1 MPNGW
6 PYALGTLLCWAGLI
20 EGLVAAFR
28 FVQVIVPPRGTD
40 PMLARRQALVAALTA
55 GASLLVSG
63 PLLRGHEGGRI
74 FVPLAWL
81 IMPFAGW
88 LALAA
93 AFFAL
98 ISVVKMPFATRGEQV
113 GLAKRAAWLAL
124 LCAFAAWLFRRDPS
138 NSISLLKG
146 AIPLTVTSAGA
157 LLALALAAT
166 LGMALSGAFAKSR
179 GYSRAIVVQIAL
191 LVGSV
196 VFGLPFAWLVITSLK
211 EDQDMASP
219 HGLIW
224 IPKVTETVPYMNR
237 TDPVLEGRFEGQT
250 VQASIITRNAD
261 GTVTVNITRPGGI
274 AGRSFTAP
282 LSSFKQV
289 PMDAD
294 LVWATYQGLRVKALV
309 ADHQANGKDLLRILT
324 PSSLR
329 DTEFS
334 TLPDSYTKIRHV
346 GLKWSNYPTSLEFLS
361 PEANHGL
368 TYLGN
373 TLYLV
378 ALSVVGTLLSSSI
391 VAYAFSRLRFPG
403 RGPLFALML
412 STMMLPGAV
421 TMLPQFLIFRSLGWI
436 DTLRPLWVPAFL
448 ASAFNVFLLRQFLM
462 NIPMELEDAA
472 KIDGCTYL
480 KTFWSV
486 MLPQITPALA
496 VIGIWTF
503 MGAWNN
509 FMGPLIYVTS
519 PEHMPISYAVQQYNS
534 DQGGEP
540 GYLMAVTTM
549 SMLPVLGLFFF
560 AQRYFIEGV
569 TLSGLGGR

>member
-6 PYALGTLLCWAGLI
+6 PYALGTLLCWI
-20 EGLVAAFR
+20 GLVEGFIAVFR
-28 FVQVIVPPRGTD
+28 FVQGVVPPRGTD
-40 PMLARRQALVAALTA
+40 PIAMRKGALVAALIA
-55 GASLLVSG
+55 GVCLLACG
-63 PLLRGHEGGRI
+63 PLLRGHEGGAV
-74 FVPLAWL
+74 FVPLVWF
-81 IMPFAGW
+81 IMPFAAW
-88 LALAA
+88 LAVVAGG
-93 AFFAL
+93 FAL
-98 ISVVKMPFATRGEQV
+98 ASVCKMPFAARTEQAT
-113 GLAKRAAWLAL
+113 LTKRAATLAVA
-124 LCAFAAWLFRRDPS
+124 CAIGAWLFRRDPS

-146 AIPLTVTSAGA
+146 AIPLTAISAGA

-166 LGMALSGAFAKSR
+166 LGMALSGAYAKSR
-179 GYSRAIVVQIAL
+179 GYSKAIAAQIAL
-191 LVGSV
+191 VVGSAL
-196 VFGLPFAWLVITSLK
+196 FGVPFAWLVITSLK

-219 HGLIW
+219 NGLVW
-224 IPKVTETVPYMNR
+224 IPKVTETVPYMNPD
-237 TDPVLEGRFEGQT
+237 DPVLEGKYEGQT
-250 VQASIITRNAD
+250 IQANIVTHNPD
-261 GTVTVNITRPGGI
+261 GTVLVNITKPGGI

-282 LSSFKQV
+282 LASFKQV
-289 PMDAD
+289 PEDAD
-294 LVWATYQGLRVKALV
+294 LVWASFQGQHVKALV
-309 ADHQANGKDLLRILT
+309 ADHLADGKDQLRIVE
-324 PSSLR
+324 PSSLK
-329 DTEFS
+329 DTEFKA
-334 TLPDSYTKIRHV
+334 LPDDYQKVRHV
-346 GLKWSNYPTSLEFLS
+346 GLKWSNYPTALEFLS

-378 ALSVVGTLLSSSI
+378 ALTVVGTLLSSSI
-391 VAYAFSRLRFPG
+391 IAYAFSRLRFPG
-403 RGPLFALML
+403 RNALFGLML
-412 STMMLPGAV
+412 STMMLPAAV

-448 ASAFNVFLLRQFLM
+448 GSAFNVFLLRQFLM
-462 NIPMELEDAA
+462 NVPMELEDAA

-509 FMGPLIYVTS
+509 FMGPLIYVSS

-534 DQGGEP
+534 DRGGEP